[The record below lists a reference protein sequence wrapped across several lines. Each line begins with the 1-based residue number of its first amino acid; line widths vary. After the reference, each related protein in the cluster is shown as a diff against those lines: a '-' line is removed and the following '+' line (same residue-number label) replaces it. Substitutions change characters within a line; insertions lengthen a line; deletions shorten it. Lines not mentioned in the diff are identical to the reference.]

1 MLKIAS
7 INSGSNGNC
16 YYIANENEAV
26 LVDVG
31 ISCREIERRM
41 LRIGLNLTKVKAI
54 FISHEHIDHVRGV
67 EGTSRRYK
75 IPVYISE
82 GTMRNSQ
89 VKIDAELIRSFE
101 AHTPVTVG
109 DLSVTGFGK
118 QHDAADPYSF
128 VVEGNGV
135 TIGVMTDIGDCC
147 ENVTTYFKCC
157 HAAFLEANYDE
168 EMLANGRYPAFL
180 KQRIAGSHGHLS
192 NKQALDLFVNHKPGY
207 MSLLLPSHLSRDNN
221 NPKLVQDLFTAHA
234 GKTKVVVASRDTATP
249 VFTITAD
256 AVDAFG
262 DEVTVESA
270 ENQQYSLF

>member
-7 INSGSNGNC
+7 LNSGSNGNC
-16 YYIANENEAV
+16 YYIANEEEAV

-41 LRIGLNLTKVKAI
+41 LRIGLGLQKVKAI

-67 EGTSRRYK
+67 EGTSRRYQ

-82 GTMRNSQ
+82 GTLRNSQ

-101 AHTPVTVG
+101 GHKGIAVG
-109 DLSVTGFGK
+109 GLTVTGFGK
-118 QHDAADPYSF
+118 RHDAADPYSF

-135 TIGVMTDIGDCC
+135 TIGVFTDIGSAC

-157 HAAFLEANYDE
+157 HAAFLESNYDE

-180 KQRIAGSHGHLS
+180 KQRIAGDHGHLS
-192 NKQALDLFVNHKPGY
+192 NKQALDLFLNHKPGY
-207 MSLLLPSHLSRDNN
+207 MSLVLPSHLSRDNN
-221 NPKLVQDLFTAHA
+221 NPKLVQDLFEAQA
-234 GKTKVVVASRDTATP
+234 GNTKVVVASRDTATP
-249 VFTITAD
+249 VFTITAES
-256 AVDAFG
+256 VDGTFPV
-262 DEVTVESA
+262 DSA
-270 ENQQYSLF
+270 DKQQYSLF

>member
-1 MLKIAS
+1 MSLKIAS
-7 INSGSNGNC
+7 LNSGSNGNC

-41 LRIGLNLTKVKAI
+41 LRIGLNMQKVKAI

-82 GTMRNSQ
+82 GTLRNSQ
-89 VKIDAELIRSFE
+89 IKVDAELIRSFE
-101 AHTPVTVG
+101 AHTAVG
-109 DLSVTGFGK
+109 VGELSVTGFGK
-118 QHDAADPYSF
+118 RHDAADPYSF

-135 TIGVMTDIGDCC
+135 TIGVLTDIGSAC

-168 EMLANGRYPAFL
+168 QMLMNGRYPAFL
-180 KQRIAGSHGHLS
+180 KQRIAGDHGHLS
-192 NKQALDLFVNHKPGY
+192 NQQALDLFLNHKAGY
-207 MSLLLPSHLSRDNN
+207 MSLVLPSHLSRDNN
-221 NPKLVQDLFTAHA
+221 NPKLVHDLFTAHA
-234 GKTKVVVASRDTATP
+234 GNTKVVVASRDTATP
-249 VFTITAD
+249 VFTVTA
-256 AVDAFG
+256 
-262 DEVTVESA
+262 ESVEGQFDIEA
-270 ENQQYSLF
+270 TDKQQYTLFP

>member
-1 MLKIAS
+1 MSLQIAS
-7 INSGSNGNC
+7 LNSGSNGNC

-41 LRIGLNLTKVKAI
+41 LRIGLNLQKVKAI

-82 GTMRNSQ
+82 GTLRNSQ
-89 VKIDAELIRSFE
+89 MKIDAELIRSFE
-101 AHTPVTVG
+101 AHKPVAVG
-109 DLSVTGFGK
+109 GLSVIGFGK
-118 QHDAADPYSF
+118 RHDAADPYSF

-135 TIGVMTDIGDCC
+135 TIGVLTDIGSAC

-157 HAAFLEANYDE
+157 HAAFLEANYDD

-180 KQRIAGSHGHLS
+180 KQRIAGDHGHLS
-192 NKQALDLFVNHKPGY
+192 NQQALDLFVNHKPGY

-221 NPKLVQDLFTAHA
+221 NPKLVHDLFTAHA
-234 GKTKVVVASRDTATP
+234 GNTKVVVASRDTATP
-249 VFTITAD
+249 VFTVTAEAID
-256 AVDAFG
+256 GQFTVDAA
-262 DEVTVESA
+262 DK
-270 ENQQYSLF
+270 QQYTLF

>member
-1 MLKIAS
+1 MSLQIAS

-16 YYIANENEAV
+16 YYIANENEAI

-41 LRIGLNLTKVKAI
+41 LRIGLNLQKVKAI

-89 VKIDAELIRSFE
+89 VKVDAELIRSFE
-101 AHTPVTVG
+101 AHTAVTVG
-109 DLSVTGFGK
+109 GLSVTGFGK
-118 QHDAADPYSF
+118 RHDAADPYSF

-135 TIGVMTDIGDCC
+135 TIGVLTDIGSAC

-157 HAAFLEANYDE
+157 HAAFLEANYDD
-168 EMLANGRYPAFL
+168 EMLSNGRYPAFL
-180 KQRIAGSHGHLS
+180 KARIAGDHGHLS
-192 NKQALDLFVNHKPGY
+192 NQQALDLFVNHKPGY

-221 NPKLVQDLFTAHA
+221 NPKLVHDLFTAHA
-234 GKTKVVVASRDTATP
+234 GNTKVVVASRDTATP
-249 VFTITAD
+249 VFTVTAD
-256 AVDAFG
+256 AVDGEFF
-262 DEVTVESA
+262 VESA
-270 ENQQYSLF
+270 NKQQYSLF

>member
-1 MLKIAS
+1 MSLKIAS

-31 ISCREIERRM
+31 ISLKEIERRM
-41 LRIGLNLTKVKAI
+41 LRIGLNMQKVKAI

-82 GTMRNSQ
+82 GTLRNSQ

-101 AHTPVTVG
+101 AHKPVEVG
-109 DLSVTGFGK
+109 QLSITGFGK
-118 QHDAADPYSF
+118 RHDAADPYSF

-135 TIGVMTDIGDCC
+135 TIGVFTDIGSAC

-180 KQRIAGSHGHLS
+180 KERIAGDHGHLS
-192 NKQALDLFVNHKPGY
+192 NLQALDLFVNHKPGY
-207 MSLLLPSHLSRDNN
+207 MSLVLPSHLSRDNN
-221 NPKLVQDLFTAHA
+221 NPKLVQELFTRHA
-234 GKTKVVVASRDTATP
+234 GNTKVVVASRDTATP
-249 VFTITAD
+249 VFTITSES
-256 AVDAFG
+256 VDGRF
-262 DEVTVESA
+262 DVESA
-270 ENQQYSLF
+270 DKQQYTLF